1 MLDSSFK
8 FRRASPAIALALT
21 GLLMGAAGAAP
32 AVPAAAAGS
41 APFDVT
47 VNGVALPPQRGEF
60 LLQQELAR
68 GAADTP
74 QLRSALR
81 EALIDQALMV
91 EEAIKAGLDKQAPVV
106 TRLDLARQN
115 VLVQAWQQQV
125 LQGAQVSDAD
135 LKLEYQQQVQTL
147 GNEEV
152 RLRHVLLADEKLAQQ
167 VQVKL
172 KGGAD
177 FEALAKQY
185 SGDAGTRE
193 QGGLSGWLPNGRL
206 DPAIAS
212 AIRDLKTGQLVAAPV
227 KTEAGW
233 QIIKLEER
241 RPFVAPAMDKV
252 EPQLRQAIARR
263 LLQLQLK
270 ALRDG
275 AKL

>member
-212 AIRDLKTGQLVAAPV
+212 AIRDLKAGQLVAAPV

>member
-8 FRRASPAIALALT
+8 FRRPSPAIALALT
-21 GLLMGAAGAAP
+21 GLLMGTAGAAP

-167 VQVKL
+167 VQVKH

-206 DPAIAS
+206 DPAIAG
-212 AIRDLKTGQLVAAPV
+212 AIRDLKAGQLVAAPV